1 VQFRNSGGV
10 HLADDF
16 YVLVGLVDS
25 SGYSSGIKEKYQAYL
40 LNEVTLE
47 IAGQTLAPP
56 SAARASRIC
65 RCGSVGFAC
74 RRGRNVGLAWR
85 GRRRCEDANARIKDA
100 KAGRRTILVLIN
112 YPSRPNL
119 GSDLAHSI
127 LLDLKILR
135 ERTRKN
141 LAGSPETR
149 NART

>member
-1 VQFRNSGGV
+1 MRFRPICLSAWPECWPC
-10 HLADDF
+10 LAR
-16 YVLVGLVDS
+16 
-25 SGYSSGIKEKYQAYL
+25 
-40 LNEVTLE
+40 
-47 IAGQTLAPP
+47 P
-56 SAARASRIC
+56 
-65 RCGSVGFAC
+65 
-74 RRGRNVGLAWR
+74 
-85 GRRRCEDANARIKDA
+85 RRCEDANARIKDA